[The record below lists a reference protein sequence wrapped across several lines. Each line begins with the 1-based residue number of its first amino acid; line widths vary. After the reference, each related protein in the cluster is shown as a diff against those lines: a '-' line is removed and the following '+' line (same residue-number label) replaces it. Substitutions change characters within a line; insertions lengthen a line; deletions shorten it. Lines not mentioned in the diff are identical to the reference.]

1 MILMSVSIVGI
12 GKKSHHDA
20 RNPPFFAVNLLR
32 SNELRRSKMSHQM
45 VTHLASKCATSG
57 RGGYAVQADPLAPDA
72 ARGLPVNAPS
82 RTPPVDGMALGA
94 APTRPRGARFPA
106 AGPDRLGRRP
116 GRRTAAGPAA
126 QRPVGRRV
134 ARLFLLCRWSRK
146 IRPAREKSA
155 SQPDT
160 FL

>member
-20 RNPPFFAVNLLR
+20 GNPLFFAVNLLR
-32 SNELRRSKMSHQM
+32 SNGLRRSKMSHQM

-57 RGGYAVQADPLAPDA
+57 RGGYAVQHDPLASDA
-72 ARGLPVNAPS
+72 ARGLSVNAPS
-82 RTPPVDGMALGA
+82 RTPPVDGMTLEA
-94 APTRPRGARFPA
+94 APTGPRGARFPA

-134 ARLFLLCRWSRK
+134 ARLFLLCRWLRK
-146 IRPAREKSA
+146 NRPAPREIRPQS
-155 SQPDT
+155 DT